1 MEGLAPALE
10 AVEGQSLDKS
20 RDVAE
25 ERISNHR
32 QGPEVAFWS
41 LGYASPADWSGCP
54 VPVELLVWA
63 QGVEQ

>member
-1 MEGLAPALE
+1 MKGLTPGLE

-25 ERISNHR
+25 ERTSSQR
-32 QGPEVAFWS
+32 QGTEVAFWS
-41 LGYASPADWSGCP
+41 LGCAPSADWSGCP
-54 VPVELLVWA
+54 VPGELLVWA